1 MTSANETRKRH
12 LFAVLRVLKWTL
24 LGVIM
29 AVIFALIFGVLV
41 KWLWSVTLA
50 PLFGTATPGYWQ
62 AVGIVV
68 LARLVFGG
76 FHRNGHKSRYSY
88 SGHYKNEKREAWLR
102 KMHDRFHEESPIS
115 EDDDTLQI
123 PDDLK
128 KHYRE
133 FWQKE
138 GKEAFK
144 NYLAKRQSNEENRQ
158 EYF

>member
-1 MTSANETRKRH
+1 MTSSNGTGKNH
-12 LFAVLRVLKWTL
+12 LFKVLRVLKWTL

-29 AVIFALIFGVLV
+29 AAVFALIFGVLV
-41 KWLWSVTLA
+41 KWLWSFTLV
-50 PLFGTATPGYWQ
+50 PLFGISTPSYWQ

-76 FHRNGHKSRYSY
+76 FHRNGHKSHYGYYSK
-88 SGHYKNEKREAWLR
+88 YKNGRREAWIR
-102 KMHDRFHEESPIS
+102 KMHDRFHEESPFA
-115 EDDDTLQI
+115 DDDTLQLSG
-123 PDDLK
+123 DLK

-144 NYLAKRQSNEENRQ
+144 SYLAKRQSDEENRQ
-158 EYF
+158 D